1 MAGILPYFKF
11 LIMKTL
17 IIVLLVVVGNKL
29 GAQEFTP
36 YFTAIVVR
44 NIDSS
49 IGWYKKVLGLELRN
63 RTDAPERG
71 FIQANL
77 HNKEILIEL
86 IQIDSS
92 LSRDKIL
99 QGYSA
104 RTRINGFM
112 KFGFTVKE
120 IDVLFQKLKDQNIK
134 FTGRMVTDPINNKKT
149 FLVND
154 PDDNIIQ
161 FFEQ

>member
-1 MAGILPYFKF
+1 MKKLIFILFVIVAGIVHAQD
-11 LIMKTL
+11 MKPFFSA
-17 IIVLLVVVGNKL
+17 VVVS
-29 GAQEFTP
+29 
-36 YFTAIVVR
+36 

-49 IGWYKKVLGLELRN
+49 IAWYKKVFELQLRN

-77 HNKEILIEL
+77 HNKEMMIEL
-86 IQIDSS
+86 IQVDSS
-92 LSRDKIL
+92 LSQNRIL
-99 QGYSA
+99 EKHPQK
-104 RTRINGFM
+104 TRIRGFM
-112 KFGFTVKE
+112 KFGFVVKD
-120 IDVLFQKLKDQNIK
+120 IDDLYKKLKDQNIK

-154 PDDNIIQ
+154 PDDNLIQ

>member
-1 MAGILPYFKF
+1 MKRLIAVLFIVLVNKLSAQDFKPYFSA
-11 LIMKTL
+11 
-17 IIVLLVVVGNKL
+17 VVVS
-29 GAQEFTP
+29 
-36 YFTAIVVR
+36 

-49 IGWYKKVLGLELRN
+49 VHWYKKVLGLELRN

-77 HNKEILIEL
+77 HNKDMLIEL

-92 LSRDKIL
+92 LSRNKIL
-99 QGYSA
+99 EGYGA

-112 KFGFTVKE
+112 KFGLIVND
-120 IDVLFQKLKDQNIK
+120 IDVLYQKLKEQNIK
-134 FTGRMVTDPINNKKT
+134 FTGRMVTDPVNNKKT

-154 PDDNIIQ
+154 PDDNLIQ
-161 FFEQ
+161 FFED